1 VTVNCKPGLQPRHH
15 EVILTDHAWARWQ
28 ERSGIKIK
36 RSKLIALLQA
46 KLNNALAL
54 GLELDHTGAG
64 WLEITPV
71 LWATVRLGTD
81 GWVVTTFTRWDER
94 EVG

>member
-1 VTVNCKPGLQPRHH
+1 MNCQRGLQPRHH
-15 EVILTDHAWARWQ
+15 EVKLTDHAWSRWQ
-28 ERSGIKIK
+28 ERTGIKIK
-36 RSKLIALLQA
+36 RGKLEQLLQA
-46 KLNNALAL
+46 KLNNAIAV

-71 LWATVRLGTD
+71 VWATVRLGFA
-81 GWVVTTFTRWDER
+81 GWVVTTITGWR